1 MAAAA
6 LLADGIDLINEND
19 AGGFFLCLVEQIA
32 NLGSAHAHE
41 HFYKF
46 RAGNGEE
53 GHICFARNC
62 LCQHGLAG
70 SGRAHQQDPFGHGS
84 TDGLI
89 FTGVMQVIDDFLKIV
104 LGFVLACHI
113 GKADAAVG
121 RGDIDLGIAVAQPEH
136 HGIGPAAHL
145 FDHLLIE
152 ELAEGDKKHDRQD
165 PCQEKAHQRG
175 GLLHNLGGEL
185 GAGGIQTLGEV
196 RVVHHAGLVDILA
209 VFICEKDLVAFDLH
223 LADLA
228 LFGHGHK
235 GAVVHFLDL
244 LPGQKRQDK
253 GIEHHKNQQDDAVI
267 VNKRFLW
274 GFDFFHGQFLR
285 LDSLGVYLNKHLF
298 HYILVREKGK
308 SQCTYGGICGRDG
321 RAGGKWGMMPG
332 MTMGRAKR
340 GHRSMTMRVPMVVK
354 RKL

>member
-1 MAAAA
+1 M
-6 LLADGIDLINEND
+6 ADGVDFINKNNT
-19 AGGFFLCLVEQIA
+19 GGFFLCLVEQIA
-32 NLGSAHAHE
+32 HLRSTHAHKHLHE
-41 HFYKF
+41 F

-104 LGFVLACHI
+104 LGFVLTCHI
-113 GKADAAVG
+113 GKADPSVG
-121 RGDIDLGIAVAQPEH
+121 GGDIDLGAAVAQAKH
-136 HGIGPAAHL
+136 HGIGTAAHL
-145 FDHLLIE
+145 FAHFFIE
-152 ELAEGDKKHDRQD
+152 QLANDNKDDDWQD
-165 PCQEKAHQRG
+165 PGEEEGHQRG
-175 GLLHNLGGEL
+175 GFLHDLGGEL

-244 LPGQKRQDK
+244 LPGDKRHDK
-253 GIEHHKNQQDDAVI
+253 GIEHHKNQQDNAVI

-308 SQCTYGGICGRDG
+308 SQCTDRGICGRDG
-321 RAGGKWGMMPG
+321 RAAGKMRGGQ
-332 MTMGRAKR
+332 GRPQA
-340 GHRSMTMRVPMVVK
+340 G
-354 RKL
+354 